1 MYSNASA
8 HRFYVICSEHN
19 QLLPH
24 NTRGERADLERNAQ
38 LLSRSV
44 ASLCCFHTAKWC
56 LSGLSAPQAQDLITT
71 IFLSLWSSTV
81 STPTLQHQ
89 VVQTADFYGRC
100 CRALWRTQHM
110 MNQCSFQYALKY
122 QPRKL
127 NNNNWYCHLKT
138 LRTLTLRIATLSDQ
152 HSGIWFVFS
161 QFFSAA
167 VKKAGIDY
175 VYIIVGVLL
184 HLTLFQRQSWFAIVA
199 SCFCASIVVQTGSKA
214 DSSKREW

>member
-1 MYSNASA
+1 MLTLGAIVMRILMLLHTGSMWFAS
-8 HRFYVICSEHN
+8 SEHN
-19 QLLPH
+19 QLPH

-81 STPTLQHQ
+81 SAPTFQHQ
-89 VVQTADFYGRC
+89 VVRYGGRSTWWTSVHSNMHWNTN
-100 CRALWRTQHM
+100 L
-110 MNQCSFQYALKY
+110 
-122 QPRKL
+122 RKL

-138 LRTLTLRIATLSDQ
+138 LRTLTLRTAALSDQ

-161 QFFSAA
+161 QFFFSSSEKGWNRLCKYYSSCVTASDFISAA
-167 VKKAGIDY
+167 VL
-175 VYIIVGVLL
+175 V
-184 HLTLFQRQSWFAIVA
+184 RR
-199 SCFCASIVVQTGSKA
+199 SCVMFLCIYSRTNIGSIA
-214 DSSKREW
+214 DSSKRGW